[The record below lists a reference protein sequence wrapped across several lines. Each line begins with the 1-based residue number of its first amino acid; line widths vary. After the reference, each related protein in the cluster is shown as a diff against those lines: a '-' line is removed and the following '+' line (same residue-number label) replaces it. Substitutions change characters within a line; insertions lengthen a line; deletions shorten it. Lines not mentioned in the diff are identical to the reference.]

1 MWIFIAIALVVA
13 VILCAIFVKSDL
25 EKTEWAEEIG
35 RDCVFGTEIDIN
47 WNFPPEDPMHYDTY
61 DIYKYDIVTLML
73 HFKDGTQ
80 KRIIVKDKGE
90 PYDEYHLYL
99 PKIIGDNCEN
109 DREDFS
115 SLKAIKE
122 AKDCLYSVALSY
134 KELTN
139 QLISDGFSPEDAEY
153 GVRNCGANWNLQAL
167 KAAKEY
173 LNVEAYSY
181 ESLKKQLIEEELFT
195 PEQAEYGVRSCRADW
210 NLQAA
215 KSAREY
221 LAAEIF
227 SSKVLKEQL
236 IEEELFTPEE
246 AEYGVRNCGAD
257 WGIQAVRC
265 IKEYCDPEE
274 DSKEEIA
281 ETLADEGFTENEI
294 NYAITKMRL

>member
-1 MWIFIAIALVVA
+1 MWIFIVVALVVA

-35 RDCVFGTEIDIN
+35 RDCVFGTEIDID
-47 WNFPPEDPMHYDTY
+47 WTYPPEDPMHYDTR

-167 KAAKEY
+167 KSAKEY

-181 ESLKKQLIEEELFT
+181 ESLKK
-195 PEQAEYGVRSCRADW
+195 
-210 NLQAA
+210 
-215 KSAREY
+215 
-221 LAAEIF
+221 
-227 SSKVLKEQL
+227 QL

-281 ETLADEGFTENEI
+281 ETLADEGFTEDEV
-294 NYAITKMRL
+294 NYAISKMKI